1 MLHYCRSESSSNMDE
16 RLIGSEE
23 PKENSNNLM
32 KRVLEES
39 GKLWKVGFPSMLARV
54 TAFGMFVVTQAFIGH
69 IGERQLAAYALIQV
83 ITVRFANG
91 ILLGMSSATETLCGQ
106 AFGAKHYHMLG
117 IYLQRSWI
125 INLVTSAVLLP
136 VFIFAS
142 PIFKLLGED
151 EEIATAAG
159 YISLW
164 FIPIL
169 YFFVFNFTIQ
179 KYLQCQLKNMI
190 VGWISAASFILHVLL
205 SWILVCKLNWG
216 IPGAMSSMIISSW
229 LVFIGEFIYVFGGWC
244 PETWKGFTFACFL
257 DLFPVLKL
265 SISSG
270 VMLCLEIWYYAIL
283 VLLGGYMKNAAVAI
297 DALSI
302 CLNNIAWELMVFLGF
317 LTAASVRVSNE
328 LGRRNATAAKFS
340 MKVLLCTSLSIG
352 VLLWALC
359 LIFGHRIG
367 YLFTSDEDVA
377 NSVADL
383 SLLLSFSVLLNS
395 VQPILSGIAIG
406 AGRQKMVA
414 YVNICSYYVVGV
426 PIGILLGY
434 VAKMEVKGIWIGM
447 IIGVA
452 TQTCVLAYITSRTD
466 WEEEVNKASERL
478 NKWLL
483 EPSETSYGKLSGE
496 TVNE

>member
-1 MLHYCRSESSSNMDE
+1 MDE
-16 RLIGSEE
+16 RLLGSEE
-23 PKENSNNLM
+23 PKENSNNLRR
-32 KRVLEES
+32 RVLEES

-190 VGWISAASFILHVLL
+190 VGWTSAASFILHVLL
-205 SWILVCKLNWG
+205 SWILVSKLNWG

-229 LVFIGEFIYVFGGWC
+229 LVVIGELIYVFGGWS

-270 VMLCLEIWYYAIL
+270 VMICLELWYYAIL

-302 CLNNIAWELMVFLGF
+302 CLNIIAWQLMVFLGF

-328 LGRRNATAAKFS
+328 LGRGNAKAAKFS

-352 VLLWALC
+352 VLFWALC

-367 YLFTSDEDVA
+367 YLFTSDEEVA

-414 YVNICSYYVVGV
+414 CVNICSYYVVGV
-426 PIGILLGY
+426 PLGILLGY

-452 TQTCVLAYITSRTD
+452 AQTFVLAYITSRTD